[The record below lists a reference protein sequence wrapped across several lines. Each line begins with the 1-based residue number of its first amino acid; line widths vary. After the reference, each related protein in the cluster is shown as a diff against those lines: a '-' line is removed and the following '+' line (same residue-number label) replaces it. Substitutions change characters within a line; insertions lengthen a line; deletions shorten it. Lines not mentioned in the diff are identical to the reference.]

1 MRPWLPVILGLTLLH
16 PAGAQ
21 RTVRLTLGAT
31 RSSDLAHDAILDN
44 TVLKLAVAPSAT
56 IGVAVP
62 INAAGSYRL
71 VMEAAY
77 GTSKMTA
84 GDSNG
89 GTSDLGSLATIT
101 TRAMVDGH
109 LRGAVR
115 WQVGAGMLFYRP
127 ANHSGVFLEGP
138 THRYLATAGMSWS
151 RPITRGLDLLV
162 LGRYSFQE
170 FITPILVTRGY
181 SSYQTV
187 HRLGLHVGVERRF

>member
-1 MRPWLPVILGLTLLH
+1 MLGLTLLQ

-21 RTVRLTLGAT
+21 RTVRLALGVT
-31 RSSDLAHDAILDN
+31 RSSALAHDAILDN
-44 TVLKLAVAPSAT
+44 TVLKLALAPSAT
-56 IGVAVP
+56 VGVAFP

-84 GDSNG
+84 SDSTG

-101 TRAMVDGH
+101 TSAMVDGY
-109 LRGAVR
+109 LRGALR
-115 WQVGAGMLFYRP
+115 WQVGAGILFYRP

-138 THRYLATAGMSWS
+138 IHRYLATGGMSWTH
-151 RPITRGLDLLV
+151 PITADLNLLV

-170 FITPILVTRGY
+170 FITPILVARGY

>member
-1 MRPWLPVILGLTLLH
+1 MRSWLPVILGLTLFQ

-56 IGVAVP
+56 VGVAVP

-84 GDSNG
+84 SDSTG

-101 TRAMVDGH
+101 TSAMVDGRLH
-109 LRGAVR
+109 EALR
-115 WQVGAGMLFYRP
+115 WQLGAGILFYRP
-127 ANHSGVFLEGP
+127 ASRSGVFLDGP
-138 THRYLATAGMSWS
+138 THRYLATAGVSWT
-151 RPITRGLDLLV
+151 RPITPGLDLLV